1 MTEVMTETDLQQ
13 LAERGAAELEGA
25 VGESLNG
32 WRRLIEQA
40 VEQRHASV
48 SSRH

>member
-1 MTEVMTETDLQQ
+1 MFVFRL
-13 LAERGAAELEGA
+13 GPAELEGA

-48 SSRH
+48 ILGR